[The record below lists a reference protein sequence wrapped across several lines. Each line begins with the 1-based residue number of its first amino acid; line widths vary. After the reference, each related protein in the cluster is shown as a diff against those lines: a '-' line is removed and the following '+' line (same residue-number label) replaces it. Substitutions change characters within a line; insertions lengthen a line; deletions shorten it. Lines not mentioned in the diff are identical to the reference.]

1 MANVLDLR
9 RRIRSVKSTRQITKA
24 MKMIAA
30 AKLRR
35 AQERAIAAR
44 PYANMLASVIGSVMR
59 HIDLYDPISGDV
71 RHPLLLAREE
81 KQAMLIVVSGDKGF
95 AGGFNA
101 NITKAAFRFI
111 SDKGDEPIDI
121 AAIGRKGRDLF
132 RRRYG
137 IAEFVDKKDGAN
149 KEAVGREDREPGER
163 APGEAPEPEEKRR
176 GERKDRIEVA
186 GDYPGMLDKPSF
198 DQVAILAR
206 EVVHRYMEEELD
218 AVYLVY
224 NEFKS
229 VMAQRVVVE
238 RILPVIEPGERDI
251 KQAEPMSPEEREEM
265 VLAAASAGIS
275 VREADSSE
283 AEQEAK
289 HFGTA
294 EVDYIYDQPPRELLD
309 GLLRQYV
316 TSQIYHAVVEST
328 AAEQAARMT
337 AMDAATN
344 NASEMIDSLT
354 LTMNRVRQA
363 AITKE
368 IIEIVSGAAALN

>member
-35 AQERAIAAR
+35 AQERAISGR
-44 PYANMLASVIGSVMR
+44 PYANMLASVIGSLMR
-59 HIDLYDPISGDV
+59 HIDMYDPQTGDV

-81 KQAMLIVVSGDKGF
+81 KQALLIVVSGDKGF
-95 AGGFNA
+95 AGGFNG

-111 SDKGDEPIDI
+111 SEHGEEQIDI
-121 AAIGRKGRDLF
+121 APIGKKARDMF
-132 RRRYG
+132 RRRYPL
-137 IAEFVDKKDGAN
+137 ATFVDSKAD
-149 KEAVGREDREPGER
+149 
-163 APGEAPEPEEKRR
+163 GEANDRAADTGDRDPGQPAPAPEDKRR
-176 GERKDRIEVA
+176 GDRQNQIEVA
-186 GDYPGMLDKPSF
+186 GEYPGMLDKPSF
-198 DQVAILAR
+198 DQVALMAR

-238 RILPVIEPGERDI
+238 RILPMIEPGQRDI
-251 KQAEPMSPEEREEM
+251 KQAQEMSQEEREEM
-265 VLAAASAGIS
+265 ARAAAHSGVS
-275 VREADSSE
+275 VKEADSSE
-283 AEQEAK
+283 ADQEAK
-289 HFGTA
+289 KFGTG

-316 TSQIYHAVVEST
+316 ASQIYHALTESS

-337 AMDAATN
+337 AMDAATS

-368 IIEIVSGAAALN
+368 IIEIVSGAAAL

>member
-35 AQERAIAAR
+35 AQERALSGR
-44 PYANMLASVIGSVMR
+44 PYASMLASVIGSVMR
-59 HIDLYDPISGDV
+59 HIELYDPLTGDV

-81 KQAMLIVVSGDKGF
+81 KEALLIVVSGDKGF
-95 AGGFNA
+95 AGGFNG

-111 SDKGDEPIDI
+111 SEHSEEKIDI
-121 AAIGRKGRDLF
+121 APIGRKGRDLF

-137 IAEFVDKKDGAN
+137 VATFVEKRNGQGQAN
-149 KEAVGREDREPGER
+149 DPAADTGDR
-163 APGEAPEPEEKRR
+163 APGEAAPAPEEKSR
-176 GERKDRIEVA
+176 GERKDQIEVV

-198 DQVAILAR
+198 DQVALMAR

-218 AVYLVY
+218 AVYLVF

-238 RILPVIEPGERDI
+238 RILPIIEVGQRDI
-251 KQAEPMSPEEREEM
+251 KQAEEMSQEEREEM
-265 VLAAASAGIS
+265 ARAAASSGVS

-289 HFGTA
+289 KFGTA

-316 TSQIYHAVVEST
+316 SSQIYHALIESS

-354 LTMNRVRQA
+354 LVMNRVRQA

-368 IIEIVSGAAALN
+368 IIEIVSGAAAL

>member
-35 AQERAIAAR
+35 AQERAISGR
-44 PYANMLASVIGSVMR
+44 PYANMLASVIGSLMR
-59 HIDLYDPISGDV
+59 HIDMYDPQTGVV

-81 KQAMLIVVSGDKGF
+81 KQALLIVVSGDKGF
-95 AGGFNA
+95 AGGFNG

-111 SDKGDEPIDI
+111 GEHGEEQIDI
-121 AAIGRKGRDLF
+121 APIGKKARDIF
-132 RRRYG
+132 RRRYPL
-137 IAEFVDKKDGAN
+137 ATFVDSKAD
-149 KEAVGREDREPGER
+149 
-163 APGEAPEPEEKRR
+163 GEANDRAADTGDRDSGGPEPPPEDKRR
-176 GERKDRIEVA
+176 GDRQNQIEVA

-198 DQVAILAR
+198 DQVALMAR

-238 RILPVIEPGERDI
+238 RILPIIEPGQRDI
-251 KQAEPMSPEEREEM
+251 KQAEEMSQEEREEM
-265 VLAAASAGIS
+265 ARAAAHSGVS
-275 VREADSSE
+275 VKEADSTE
-283 AEQEAK
+283 ADQEAK
-289 HFGTA
+289 KFGTA

-316 TSQIYHAVVEST
+316 SSQIYHALIESS

-337 AMDAATN
+337 AMDAATS

-368 IIEIVSGAAALN
+368 IIEIVSGAAAL

>member
-35 AQERAIAAR
+35 AQERAVSGR
-44 PYANMLASVIGSVMR
+44 PYATMLANVIGSLMR
-59 HIDLYDPISGDV
+59 HIELYDPLTGDV

-81 KQAMLIVVSGDKGF
+81 KRALLIVVSGDKGF
-95 AGGFNA
+95 AGGFNG
-101 NITKAAFRFI
+101 NITKAAFRFLNQRNQ
-111 SDKGDEPIDI
+111 EEIDI

-137 IAEFVDKKDGAN
+137 IADFVEEEGK
-149 KEAVGREDREPGER
+149 
-163 APGEAPEPEEKRR
+163 EKRR
-176 GERKDRIEVA
+176 GERKGPVEVA

-198 DQVAILAR
+198 DQVALMSR
-206 EVVHRYMEEELD
+206 EIVQRYMDEELD
-218 AVYLVY
+218 AVYLTY

-229 VMAQRVVVE
+229 VISQRVVVE
-238 RILPVIEPGERDI
+238 RILPIQEVGKHDI
-251 KQAEPMSPEEREEM
+251 AQAQGLSQEEREEM
-265 VLAAASAGIS
+265 VRAAASSGVS
-275 VREADSSE
+275 VKAADETE

-289 HFGTA
+289 NFGTA
-294 EVDYIYDQPPRELLD
+294 EVDYIYDQPPHELLD

-316 TSQIYHAVVEST
+316 SSQIYHALIESS

-337 AMDAATN
+337 AMDAATS
-344 NASEMIDSLT
+344 NASKMIDSLT

-368 IIEIVSGAAALN
+368 IIEIVSGATAL

>member
-1 MANVLDLR
+1 MPSILDLR

-35 AQERAIAAR
+35 AQERAISGR
-44 PYANMLASVIGSVMR
+44 PYANMLASVIGSLMR
-59 HIDLYDPISGDV
+59 HIDLYDPETGDV

-81 KQAMLIVVSGDKGF
+81 KQALVIVVSGDKGF
-95 AGGFNA
+95 AGGFNT

-111 SDKGDEPIDI
+111 SEHSEEEIDI
-121 AAIGRKGRDLF
+121 AAVGKKARDLF
-132 RRRYG
+132 RRRYP
-137 IAEFVDKKDGAN
+137 IADFVE
-149 KEAVGREDREPGER
+149 KEAGPNDPALNTGDRD
-163 APGEAPEPEEKRR
+163 PGEAPPAPEDKRR
-176 GERKDRIEVA
+176 GERKNKIEVV
-186 GDYPGMLDKPSF
+186 GDYPGLLDKPSF
-198 DQVAILAR
+198 EQVALISR

-229 VMAQRVVVE
+229 VLTQRVVAE
-238 RILPVIEPGERDI
+238 RILPIIEPGQRDI
-251 KQAEPMSPEEREEM
+251 KQSQEMSQEEREEM
-265 VLAAASAGIS
+265 VRAAATAGVS
-275 VREADSSE
+275 VREADSHE
-283 AEQEAK
+283 AEEEAK
-289 HFGTA
+289 KFGTA

-316 TSQIYHAVVEST
+316 TSQIYHALIESS

-337 AMDAATN
+337 AMDAATS
-344 NASEMIDSLT
+344 NASKMIDSLT

-368 IIEIVSGAAALN
+368 IIEIVSGAAALS

>member
-35 AQERAIAAR
+35 AQERAISGR
-44 PYANMLASVIGSVMR
+44 PYANMLASVIGSLMR
-59 HIDLYDPISGDV
+59 HIDLYDPQTGDV

-81 KQAMLIVVSGDKGF
+81 KQALLIVVSGDKGF
-95 AGGFNA
+95 AGGFNG

-111 SDKGDEPIDI
+111 AEHGEEQIDI
-121 AAIGRKGRDLF
+121 APIGKKARDMF
-132 RRRYG
+132 RRRYPL
-137 IAEFVDKKDGAN
+137 ASFVDKQADDQANDLAADTDDRDPGGA
-149 KEAVGREDREPGER
+149 P
-163 APGEAPEPEEKRR
+163 PAPETKRR
-176 GERKDRIEVA
+176 GERQNQIEVT
-186 GDYPGMLDKPSF
+186 GEYPGMLDKPSF
-198 DQVAILAR
+198 DQVALMAR

-229 VMAQRVVVE
+229 VLAQRVVAE
-238 RILPVIEPGERDI
+238 RILPIIEPGQRDI
-251 KQAEPMSPEEREEM
+251 KQAEEMSQEEREEM
-265 VLAAASAGIS
+265 AIAAAHSGIS
-275 VREADSSE
+275 VKEADSSE
-283 AEQEAK
+283 ADQEAK
-289 HFGTA
+289 KFGTA
-294 EVDYIYDQPPRELLD
+294 EVDYIYDQPPQELLD

-316 TSQIYHAVVEST
+316 SSQIYHALIESS

-337 AMDAATN
+337 AMDAATS

-368 IIEIVSGAAALN
+368 IIEIVSGAAAL

>member
-35 AQERAIAAR
+35 AQERAISGR
-44 PYANMLASVIGSVMR
+44 PYANMLASVIGSLMR
-59 HIDLYDPISGDV
+59 RIDLYDPQTGDV

-81 KQAMLIVVSGDKGF
+81 KQALLIVVSGDKGF
-95 AGGFNA
+95 AGGFNG

-111 SDKGDEPIDI
+111 SEHGEEQIDI
-121 AAIGRKGRDLF
+121 APIGKKARDMF
-132 RRRYG
+132 RRRYPL
-137 IAEFVDKKDGAN
+137 ASFVDRQGQDEGNDPA
-149 KEAVGREDREPGER
+149 ADTGDRDPGQP
-163 APGEAPEPEEKRR
+163 APAPENKRR
-176 GERKDRIEVA
+176 GERQNQIEVA
-186 GDYPGMLDKPSF
+186 GDYQGMLDKPSF
-198 DQVAILAR
+198 DQVALMAR

-218 AVYLVY
+218 AVYLVF

-251 KQAEPMSPEEREEM
+251 QQAEELSKEELEEM
-265 VLAAASAGIS
+265 AIAAAHSGVS
-275 VREADSSE
+275 VKEADSSE
-283 AEQEAK
+283 ADQEAK
-289 HFGTA
+289 KFGTA

-316 TSQIYHAVVEST
+316 SSQIYHALIESS

-337 AMDAATN
+337 AMDAATS

-368 IIEIVSGAAALN
+368 IIEIVSGAAAL

>member
-1 MANVLDLR
+1 MASILDLR

-35 AQERAIAAR
+35 AQERAISGR
-44 PYANMLASVIGSVMR
+44 PYASMLASVIGSLMR
-59 HIDLYDPISGDV
+59 HIELYDPQTGDV

-81 KQAMLIVVSGDKGF
+81 KEALLIVVSGDKGF
-95 AGGFNA
+95 AGGFNG

-111 SDKGDEPIDI
+111 SEHGEEQIDI
-121 AAIGRKGRDLF
+121 APIGRKGRDLF

-137 IAEFVDKKDGAN
+137 MATFVDKQGSQDTANDPAADTDDRDPGASPV
-149 KEAVGREDREPGER
+149 A
-163 APGEAPEPEEKRR
+163 PEEKSR
-176 GERKDRIEVA
+176 GERKNQIEVA

-198 DQVAILAR
+198 DQVALMAR
-206 EVVHRYMEEELD
+206 EVVHRYIEEELD

-238 RILPVIEPGERDI
+238 RILPIIEPGQRDI
-251 KQAEPMSPEEREEM
+251 KLAEEMSQEEREEM
-265 VLAAASAGIS
+265 ALAAAHAGIS

-289 HFGTA
+289 KFGTA

-316 TSQIYHAVVEST
+316 TSQIYHALIESS

-337 AMDAATN
+337 AMDAATT

-368 IIEIVSGAAALN
+368 IIEIVSGAAAL

>member
-35 AQERAIAAR
+35 AQERAISGR
-44 PYANMLASVIGSVMR
+44 PYANMLASVIGSLIR
-59 HIDLYDPISGDV
+59 HIDMYDPQTGDV

-81 KQAMLIVVSGDKGF
+81 KQALLIVVSGDKGF
-95 AGGFNA
+95 AGGFNG

-111 SDKGDEPIDI
+111 SEHGEEQIDI
-121 AAIGRKGRDLF
+121 APIGKKARDMF
-132 RRRYG
+132 RRRYPL
-137 IAEFVDKKDGAN
+137 ASFVDKQGADDGN
-149 KEAVGREDREPGER
+149 DRAADTGDRDPGQP
-163 APGEAPEPEEKRR
+163 APAPEDKRR
-176 GERKDRIEVA
+176 GDRQNQIEVA
-186 GDYPGMLDKPSF
+186 GEYPGMLDKPSF
-198 DQVAILAR
+198 DQVALMAR

-238 RILPVIEPGERDI
+238 RILPMIEPGQRDI
-251 KQAEPMSPEEREEM
+251 KQAQEMSQEEREEM
-265 VLAAASAGIS
+265 ARAAAHSGVS
-275 VREADSSE
+275 VKEADSGE
-283 AEQEAK
+283 ADQEAK
-289 HFGTA
+289 KFGTG

-316 TSQIYHAVVEST
+316 ASQIYHALTESS

-337 AMDAATN
+337 AMDAATS

-368 IIEIVSGAAALN
+368 IIEIVSGAAAL

>member
-35 AQERAIAAR
+35 AQERAISGR
-44 PYANMLASVIGSVMR
+44 PYASMLASVIGSLMR
-59 HIDLYDPISGDV
+59 HIDLYDPQTGDV

-81 KQAMLIVVSGDKGF
+81 KQALLIVVSGDKGF
-95 AGGFNA
+95 AGGFNG

-111 SDKGDEPIDI
+111 SEHSEEQIDI
-121 AAIGRKGRDLF
+121 APIGRKGRDLF

-137 IAEFVDKKDGAN
+137 LATFVENKAEGQANDRAANTDDRDPGGA
-149 KEAVGREDREPGER
+149 P
-163 APGEAPEPEEKRR
+163 PAPEDKRR
-176 GERKDRIEVA
+176 GERQNQIEVA

-198 DQVAILAR
+198 DQVALMAR

-229 VMAQRVVVE
+229 VMSQRVVVE
-238 RILPVIEPGERDI
+238 RILPIIEPGERDI
-251 KQAEPMSPEEREEM
+251 KQVEEMSQEEREDM
-265 VLAAASAGIS
+265 AIAAAHSGVS
-275 VREADSSE
+275 VREADGSE

-289 HFGTA
+289 KFGTA

-316 TSQIYHAVVEST
+316 TSQIYHALIESS

-337 AMDAATN
+337 AMDAATS

-368 IIEIVSGAAALN
+368 IIEIVSGAAAL

>member
-1 MANVLDLR
+1 MANVLDLK
-9 RRIRSVKSTRQITKA
+9 RRIRSVKSTRQITRA

-35 AQERAIAAR
+35 AQERAISSR
-44 PYANMLASVIGSVMR
+44 PYANMLASVIGSLMR
-59 HIDLYDPISGDV
+59 HIDLYDPSTGEV

-81 KQAMLIVVSGDKGF
+81 KEALLIVVSGDKGF
-95 AGGFNA
+95 AGGFNG

-111 SDKGDEPIDI
+111 SEHSEEQIDI
-121 AAIGRKGRDLF
+121 APIGRKGRDLF

-137 IAEFVDKKDGAN
+137 MATFEEKQDGQSDAN
-149 KEAVGREDREPGER
+149 DPASDTDDRDPG
-163 APGEAPEPEEKRR
+163 APAPPPELKRR
-176 GERKDRIEVA
+176 GERKEQIEIA
-186 GDYPGMLDKPSF
+186 GDYSGMLDKPGF
-198 DQVAILAR
+198 DQVELFAR
-206 EVVHRYMEEELD
+206 EVVHRYIEEELD

-229 VMAQRVVVE
+229 VLSQRVVVE
-238 RILPVIEPGERDI
+238 RILPIIEIGQRDI
-251 KQAEPMSPEEREEM
+251 KQAEEMTHEEREEM
-265 VLAAASAGIS
+265 ARAAASSGVS
-275 VREADSSE
+275 VEEIDNSE

-289 HFGTA
+289 QFGTA

-316 TSQIYHAVVEST
+316 ASQIYHALVESS

-337 AMDAATN
+337 AMDAATS
-344 NASEMIDSLT
+344 NASKMIDTLM
-354 LTMNRVRQA
+354 LTMNRARQA

-368 IIEIVSGAAALN
+368 IIEIVSGAAALS

>member
-35 AQERAIAAR
+35 AQERAISGR
-44 PYANMLASVIGSVMR
+44 PYANMLASVIGSLIR
-59 HIDLYDPISGDV
+59 HIDQYDPLTGDV

-81 KQAMLIVVSGDKGF
+81 KQALLIVVSGDKGF
-95 AGGFNA
+95 AGGFNG

-111 SDKGDEPIDI
+111 SEHSKEQIDL
-121 AAIGRKGRDLF
+121 APIGRKGRDLF

-137 IAEFVDKKDGAN
+137 MATFVEKQGQNDAN
-149 KEAVGREDREPGER
+149 DPATDTGGRDPGEP
-163 APGEAPEPEEKRR
+163 APPPEEKRR
-176 GERKDRIEVA
+176 GERQNQVEIT
-186 GDYPGMLDKPSF
+186 GDYPGLLDKPSF
-198 DQVAILAR
+198 EQVALLSR
-206 EVVHRYMEEELD
+206 EVVHSYIEEDLD

-238 RILPVIEPGERDI
+238 RLLPIIEVGQRDI
-251 KQAEPMSPEEREEM
+251 KQSEEMSHEEREEM
-265 VLAAASAGIS
+265 ARAAASSGIS
-275 VREADSSE
+275 VKAVDSGE

-289 HFGTA
+289 KFGTA

-316 TSQIYHAVVEST
+316 ASQIYHALIESS

-337 AMDAATN
+337 AMDAATS

-354 LTMNRVRQA
+354 LVMNRVRQA

-368 IIEIVSGAAALN
+368 IIEIVSGAAAL

>member
-35 AQERAIAAR
+35 AQERAISGR
-44 PYANMLASVIGSVMR
+44 PYANMLASVIGSLMR
-59 HIDLYDPISGDV
+59 HIDMYDPLTGDV

-81 KQAMLIVVSGDKGF
+81 KRALLIVVSGDKGF
-95 AGGFNA
+95 AGGFNG
-101 NITKAAFRFI
+101 NITKAAFRFLNEH
-111 SDKGDEPIDI
+111 SQEEIDI

-137 IAEFVDKKDGAN
+137 VAEFIEEDGQ
-149 KEAVGREDREPGER
+149 
-163 APGEAPEPEEKRR
+163 EKRR
-176 GERKDRIEVA
+176 GERKGPVEVA

-198 DQVAILAR
+198 DQVALMAR
-206 EVVHRYMEEELD
+206 EVVQRYMEEELD
-218 AVYLVY
+218 AVYLAY

-229 VMAQRVVVE
+229 VMSQRVVVE
-238 RILPVIEPGERDI
+238 RILPIEEVGQHDI
-251 KQAEPMSPEEREEM
+251 QQAEGMSKEEREEM
-265 VLAAASAGIS
+265 IHAAATAGVS
-275 VREADSSE
+275 VREADSTE
-283 AEQEAK
+283 AEDEAK
-289 HFGTA
+289 NFGTA
-294 EVDYIYDQPPRELLD
+294 EVDYIYDQPPQELLD

-316 TSQIYHAVVEST
+316 TSQIYHALTESS

-337 AMDAATN
+337 AMDAATS

-368 IIEIVSGAAALN
+368 IIEIVSGAAAL

>member
-35 AQERAIAAR
+35 AQERAVSAR
-44 PYANMLASVIGSVMR
+44 PYANMLANVIGSLMR
-59 HIDLYDPISGDV
+59 HVDLHDPSTGDP
-71 RHPLLLAREE
+71 RHPLLLVREE
-81 KQAMLIVVSGDKGF
+81 KQALLIVVSGDKGF
-95 AGGFNA
+95 AGAFNG
-101 NITKAAFRFI
+101 NITKAAFRFL
-111 SDKGDEPIDI
+111 SDKGDADIDI
-121 AAIGRKGRDLF
+121 AAIGKKGRDLF

-137 IAEFVDKKDGAN
+137 LATFVDKRNDGTSAML
-149 KEAVGREDREPGER
+149 EPGDR
-163 APGEAPEPEEKRR
+163 DPGQPPPAPEEKRR
-176 GERKDRIEVA
+176 GERKHRIEVA

-198 DQVAILAR
+198 DQVAVLAR

-218 AVYLVY
+218 AVYIVY

-229 VMAQRVVVE
+229 VIAQQVVVE
-238 RILPVIEPGERDI
+238 RLLPVIEVGKHDI
-251 KQAEPMSPEEREEM
+251 KQAEALSLEEREEM
-265 VLAAASAGIS
+265 ALAAASAGVSIR
-275 VREADSSE
+275 VVDTTE

-289 HFGTA
+289 NFGTA

-316 TSQIYHAVVEST
+316 TSQIYHALIESS

-337 AMDAATN
+337 AMDAASS

-368 IIEIVSGAAALN
+368 IIEIVSGAAAL

>member
-35 AQERAIAAR
+35 AQERAISGR
-44 PYANMLASVIGSVMR
+44 PYANMLASVIGSLMR
-59 HIDLYDPISGDV
+59 HIDLYDPQTGDV

-81 KQAMLIVVSGDKGF
+81 KQALLIVVSGDKGF
-95 AGGFNA
+95 AGGFNG

-111 SDKGDEPIDI
+111 GEHGEEQIDI
-121 AAIGRKGRDLF
+121 SPIGKKARDMF
-132 RRRYG
+132 RRRYPL
-137 IAEFVDKKDGAN
+137 ASFVDQKSDGEAN
-149 KEAVGREDREPGER
+149 DPAADTGDRDPGEP
-163 APGEAPEPEEKRR
+163 APAPETKRR
-176 GERKDRIEVA
+176 GERQNQIEVT

-198 DQVAILAR
+198 DQVALMAR

-238 RILPVIEPGERDI
+238 RILPIIEPGQRDI
-251 KQAEPMSPEEREEM
+251 KQAEELSKEQREEM
-265 VLAAASAGIS
+265 AIAAAHAGIS
-275 VREADSSE
+275 VKEADSSE
-283 AEQEAK
+283 ADQEAK
-289 HFGTA
+289 KFGTA

-316 TSQIYHAVVEST
+316 SSQIYHALIESS

-337 AMDAATN
+337 AMDAATS

-368 IIEIVSGAAALN
+368 IIEIVSGAAAL

>member
-1 MANVLDLR
+1 MPNVLDLR

-35 AQERAIAAR
+35 AQERAISGR
-44 PYANMLASVIGSVMR
+44 PYANMLASVIGSLMR
-59 HIDLYDPISGDV
+59 HIDLYDPQTGDV

-81 KQAMLIVVSGDKGF
+81 KQALLIVVSGDKGF
-95 AGGFNA
+95 AGGFNG

-111 SDKGDEPIDI
+111 GEHGEEQIDI
-121 AAIGRKGRDLF
+121 APIGKKARDMF
-132 RRRYG
+132 RRRYPL
-137 IAEFVDKKDGAN
+137 ASFVEKQDQGGGNDPAAN
-149 KEAVGREDREPGER
+149 TDDRDPGG
-163 APGEAPEPEEKRR
+163 PPPPPENKRR
-176 GERKDRIEVA
+176 GERQNQVEVA

-198 DQVAILAR
+198 DQVALMAR

-238 RILPVIEPGERDI
+238 RILPIIEPGQRDI
-251 KQAEPMSPEEREEM
+251 KQAEELSKEELEEM
-265 VLAAASAGIS
+265 AIAAAHSGIS
-275 VREADSSE
+275 VKEADSSE
-283 AEQEAK
+283 ADQEAK
-289 HFGTA
+289 KFGTA

-316 TSQIYHAVVEST
+316 SSQIYHALIESS

-337 AMDAATN
+337 AMDAATS

-368 IIEIVSGAAALN
+368 IIEIVSGAAAL

>member
-1 MANVLDLR
+1 MPSILDLR

-35 AQERAIAAR
+35 AQERAMSGR
-44 PYANMLASVIGSVMR
+44 PYANMLASVIGSLMR
-59 HIDLYDPISGDV
+59 HIELYDPQTGDV

-81 KQAMLIVVSGDKGF
+81 KEALLIVVSGDKGF
-95 AGGFNA
+95 AGGFNG

-111 SDKGDEPIDI
+111 SEHSEEQIDI
-121 AAIGRKGRDLF
+121 APIGRKGRDLF

-137 IAEFVDKKDGAN
+137 MAEFVENQVAQDKPNDPAADTG
-149 KEAVGREDREPGER
+149 DREPG
-163 APGEAPEPEEKRR
+163 APPPAPEEKSR
-176 GERKDRIEVA
+176 GERKNQIEVA

-198 DQVAILAR
+198 DQVALMAR
-206 EVVHRYMEEELD
+206 EVVHRYIEEEVD

-229 VMAQRVVVE
+229 VLSQRVVVE
-238 RILPVIEPGERDI
+238 RILPIIEPGQRDI
-251 KQAEPMSPEEREEM
+251 KQAEEMSQEERQEM
-265 VLAAASAGIS
+265 VLAAAHSGVS

-289 HFGTA
+289 KFGTA

-316 TSQIYHAVVEST
+316 ASQIYHALIESS

-337 AMDAATN
+337 AMDAATS
-344 NASEMIDSLT
+344 NASKMIDSLT

-368 IIEIVSGAAALN
+368 IIEIVSGAAAL

>member
-35 AQERAIAAR
+35 AQERALSGR
-44 PYANMLASVIGSVMR
+44 PYASMLASVIGSLMR
-59 HIDLYDPISGDV
+59 HIELYDPLTGDV

-81 KQAMLIVVSGDKGF
+81 KEALLIVVSGDKGF
-95 AGGFNA
+95 AGGFNG

-111 SDKGDEPIDI
+111 SEHREEKIDI
-121 AAIGRKGRDLF
+121 APIGRKGRDLF

-137 IAEFVDKKDGAN
+137 VATFVEKQNGQGQAN
-149 KEAVGREDREPGER
+149 DPAADTGDR
-163 APGEAPEPEEKRR
+163 APGEAAPAPEEKSR
-176 GERKDRIEVA
+176 GERKDQIEVV

-198 DQVAILAR
+198 DQVALIAR

-218 AVYLVY
+218 AVYLVF

-238 RILPVIEPGERDI
+238 RILPIIEVGQRDI
-251 KQAEPMSPEEREEM
+251 KQAEEMTQEEREEM
-265 VLAAASAGIS
+265 VRAAASSGVS

-289 HFGTA
+289 KLVPRKSTTSTTSPHGNSWTA
-294 EVDYIYDQPPRELLD
+294 FCAS
-309 GLLRQYV
+309 
-316 TSQIYHAVVEST
+316 TS
-328 AAEQAARMT
+328 ARR
-337 AMDAATN
+337 
-344 NASEMIDSLT
+344 S
-354 LTMNRVRQA
+354 
-363 AITKE
+363 ITR
-368 IIEIVSGAAALN
+368 

>member
-35 AQERAIAAR
+35 AQERAMSGR
-44 PYANMLASVIGSVMR
+44 PYANMLASVIGSLMR
-59 HIDLYDPISGDV
+59 HIDLYDPQTGDV

-81 KQAMLIVVSGDKGF
+81 KQALLIVVSGDKGF
-95 AGGFNA
+95 AGGFNG

-111 SDKGDEPIDI
+111 SERGEEQIDV
-121 AAIGRKGRDLF
+121 APIGRKARDMF
-132 RRRYG
+132 RRRYPL
-137 IAEFVDKKDGAN
+137 ASFVENKPDGAAN
-149 KEAVGREDREPGER
+149 DRAANTDDRDPGG
-163 APGEAPEPEEKRR
+163 APPAPEDKRR
-176 GERKDRIEVA
+176 GERQNQIEVA

-198 DQVAILAR
+198 DQVALMAR

-218 AVYLVY
+218 AVYLVF

-238 RILPVIEPGERDI
+238 RILPIIEPGERDI
-251 KQAEPMSPEEREEM
+251 KQAEEMSQEQREEM
-265 VLAAASAGIS
+265 AIAAAHSGIS
-275 VREADSSE
+275 VKEADSSE
-283 AEQEAK
+283 ADQEAK
-289 HFGTA
+289 KFGTA

-316 TSQIYHAVVEST
+316 TSQIYHALIESS

-337 AMDAATN
+337 AMDAATS

-368 IIEIVSGAAALN
+368 IIEIVSGAAAL

>member
-35 AQERAIAAR
+35 AQERAISAR
-44 PYANMLASVIGSVMR
+44 PYANMLASVIGSLMR
-59 HIDLYDPISGDV
+59 HIDLYDPVTGDV

-137 IAEFVDKKDGAN
+137 MAEFVDKKDGA
-149 KEAVGREDREPGER
+149 KQEDVEPGDR
-163 APGEAPEPEEKRR
+163 APGEAPAPEEKRR
-176 GERKDRIEVA
+176 GERKERIEVA

-198 DQVAILAR
+198 DRVAILAR
-206 EVVHRYMEEELD
+206 EIVHRYMEEELD

-238 RILPVIEPGERDI
+238 RILPVIEVGARDI
-251 KQAEPMSPEEREEM
+251 KQAESMSQEEREEM
-265 VLAAASAGIS
+265 VRAAASAGIS

>member
-1 MANVLDLR
+1 MASILDLK

-35 AQERAIAAR
+35 AQERAMSGR
-44 PYANMLASVIGSVMR
+44 PYANMLASVIGSLMR
-59 HIDLYDPISGDV
+59 HIELYDPQTGDV

-81 KQAMLIVVSGDKGF
+81 KEALLIVVSGDKGF
-95 AGGFNA
+95 AGGFNG

-111 SDKGDEPIDI
+111 SEHSEEQIDI
-121 AAIGRKGRDLF
+121 APIGRKGRDLF

-137 IAEFVDKKDGAN
+137 MATFVEKQGNPDKANDPAADTDDRDPGA
-149 KEAVGREDREPGER
+149 P
-163 APGEAPEPEEKRR
+163 PPPPEEKSR
-176 GERKDRIEVA
+176 GERKNQIEVA

-198 DQVAILAR
+198 DQVALMAR
-206 EVVHRYMEEELD
+206 EVVHRYIEEELD

-229 VMAQRVVVE
+229 VLSQRVVVE
-238 RILPVIEPGERDI
+238 RILPIIEPGQRDI
-251 KQAEPMSPEEREEM
+251 KQAEEMSQEEREEM
-265 VLAAASAGIS
+265 ALAAAHSGIS

-289 HFGTA
+289 KFGTA

-316 TSQIYHAVVEST
+316 ASQIYHALIESS

-337 AMDAATN
+337 AMDAATS
-344 NASEMIDSLT
+344 NASKMIDSLT

-368 IIEIVSGAAALN
+368 IIEIVSGAAALS

>member
-35 AQERAIAAR
+35 AQERAISAR
-44 PYANMLASVIGSVMR
+44 PYANMLASVIGSLMR
-59 HIDLYDPISGDV
+59 HIDLYDPVTGDV
-71 RHPLLLAREE
+71 RHPLLLGREE

-149 KEAVGREDREPGER
+149 KEAEEPGER
-163 APGEAPEPEEKRR
+163 DPGEAPAPEEKRR
-176 GERKDRIEVA
+176 GERKERIEVA

-251 KQAEPMSPEEREEM
+251 KQAESMSPEEREEM
-265 VLAAASAGIS
+265 ARAAASAGIS

>member
-1 MANVLDLR
+1 MASILDLR

-35 AQERAIAAR
+35 AQERAISGR
-44 PYANMLASVIGSVMR
+44 PYANMLASVIGSLMR
-59 HIDLYDPISGDV
+59 HIDLYDPQTGDV

-81 KQAMLIVVSGDKGF
+81 KEALLIVVSGDKGF
-95 AGGFNA
+95 AGGFNG

-111 SDKGDEPIDI
+111 SEHSEEQIDI
-121 AAIGRKGRDLF
+121 APIGRKGRDLF

-137 IAEFVDKKDGAN
+137 MATFVEKQGSQDKANDPAADTDDRDPGA
-149 KEAVGREDREPGER
+149 P
-163 APGEAPEPEEKRR
+163 PPPPEEKSR
-176 GERKDRIEVA
+176 GERKNQIEVA

-198 DQVAILAR
+198 DQVALMAR
-206 EVVHRYMEEELD
+206 EVVHRYIEEELD

-229 VMAQRVVVE
+229 VLSQRVVVE
-238 RILPVIEPGERDI
+238 RILPIIEPGQRDI
-251 KQAEPMSPEEREEM
+251 KQAEEMSQEEREEM
-265 VLAAASAGIS
+265 ALAAAHAGIS
-275 VREADSSE
+275 IREADSSE

-289 HFGTA
+289 KFGTA

-316 TSQIYHAVVEST
+316 ASQIYHALIESS

-337 AMDAATN
+337 AMDAATS
-344 NASEMIDSLT
+344 NASKMIDSLT

-368 IIEIVSGAAALN
+368 IIEIVSGAAALS

>member
-35 AQERAIAAR
+35 AQERAMSGR
-44 PYANMLASVIGSVMR
+44 PYTNMLASVIGSLMR
-59 HIDLYDPISGDV
+59 HIDLYDPQTGDV

-81 KQAMLIVVSGDKGF
+81 KQALLIVVSGDKGF
-95 AGGFNA
+95 AGGFNG

-111 SDKGDEPIDI
+111 SERGEEQIDV
-121 AAIGRKGRDLF
+121 APIGRKARDMF
-132 RRRYG
+132 RRRYPL
-137 IAEFVDKKDGAN
+137 ASFVENKPDGAAN
-149 KEAVGREDREPGER
+149 DRAANTDDRDPGG
-163 APGEAPEPEEKRR
+163 APPAPEDKRR
-176 GERKDRIEVA
+176 GERQNQIEVA

-198 DQVAILAR
+198 DQVALMAR

-229 VMAQRVVVE
+229 VLAQRVVAE
-238 RILPVIEPGERDI
+238 RILPIIEPGQRDI
-251 KQAEPMSPEEREEM
+251 KQAEEMSQEQREEM
-265 VLAAASAGIS
+265 AIAAAHSGIS
-275 VREADSSE
+275 VKEADSSE
-283 AEQEAK
+283 ADQEAK
-289 HFGTA
+289 KFGTA
-294 EVDYIYDQPPRELLD
+294 EVDYIYDQPPQELLD

-316 TSQIYHAVVEST
+316 SSQIYHALIESS

-337 AMDAATN
+337 AMDAATS

-368 IIEIVSGAAALN
+368 IIEIVSGAAAL

>member
-35 AQERAIAAR
+35 AQERAISGR
-44 PYANMLASVIGSVMR
+44 PYANMLASVIGSLMR
-59 HIDLYDPISGDV
+59 HIDLYDPQTGDV

-81 KQAMLIVVSGDKGF
+81 KQALLIVVSGDKGF
-95 AGGFNA
+95 AGGFNG

-111 SDKGDEPIDI
+111 SEHGEEQIDI
-121 AAIGRKGRDLF
+121 APIGKKARDMF
-132 RRRYG
+132 RRRYPL
-137 IAEFVDKKDGAN
+137 ASFVDKQGQDEVN
-149 KEAVGREDREPGER
+149 DRAAETGDRDPGQP
-163 APGEAPEPEEKRR
+163 APAPEDKRR
-176 GERKDRIEVA
+176 GDRQNPIEVA

-198 DQVAILAR
+198 DQVALMAR

-218 AVYLVY
+218 AVYLVF

-238 RILPVIEPGERDI
+238 RILPIIEPGQRDI
-251 KQAEPMSPEEREEM
+251 KQAEEMSQEEREEM
-265 VLAAASAGIS
+265 AIAAAHSGIS
-275 VREADSSE
+275 VKEADSSE
-283 AEQEAK
+283 ADQEAK
-289 HFGTA
+289 KFGTA

-316 TSQIYHAVVEST
+316 SSQIYHALIESS

-337 AMDAATN
+337 AMDAATS

-368 IIEIVSGAAALN
+368 IIEIVSGAAAL